1 MSKRVSIENQRNI
14 GIMAHID
21 AGKTT
26 TTERILFYTGISH
39 KLGETHDGQATMDWM
54 EQEQERGITIT
65 SAATTCFWRD
75 CRINIID
82 TPGHVDFTVEVER
95 SLRVLDGAVAVFCAV
110 GGVEPQSETVWRQ
123 ADRYHVP
130 RVAFVNKMDRSGA
143 DFFRV
148 VGMIKERLKA
158 KPVPLQLPIGSE
170 ESFRGQIDLV
180 RKVAL
185 YYDDESKGES
195 VDVREIPAELADL
208 VDEWRMHLVE
218 SIAEEDETLLE
229 KYLGGEELEPEEIMA
244 GIRQATIGLKICP
257 VICGSA
263 FKNKGVQA
271 LLDCVVDYLP
281 SPVDIPAMKGSDPET
296 GAEIVCECSDAEP
309 LSALAFKLMADP
321 FIGHLTF
328 LRVYSGVLEAGST
341 VLNAAS
347 GKKERIGRLLKMH
360 ANKREEIK
368 DAFAGDIVAAVGLKQ
383 TATGETLC
391 ASAVST
397 FP

>member
-1 MSKRVSIENQRNI
+1 MINFHVFARFRV
-14 GIMAHID
+14 
-21 AGKTT
+21 
-26 TTERILFYTGISH
+26 
-39 KLGETHDGQATMDWM
+39 
-54 EQEQERGITIT
+54 
-65 SAATTCFWRD
+65 
-75 CRINIID
+75 
-82 TPGHVDFTVEVER
+82 
-95 SLRVLDGAVAVFCAV
+95 RVAKAVA
-110 GGVEPQSETVWRQ
+110 T
-123 ADRYHVP
+123 D
-130 RVAFVNKMDRSGA
+130 
-143 DFFRV
+143 
-148 VGMIKERLKA
+148 
-158 KPVPLQLPIGSE
+158 

-185 YYDDESKGES
+185 YYDDEFKGES
-195 VDVREIPAELADL
+195 VDVREIPAEMADL

-244 GIRQATIGLKICP
+244 GIRQATIGLKICL

-309 LSALAFKLMADP
+309 LNALAFKLMADP

-368 DAFAGDIVAAVGLKQ
+368 EAFAGDIVVVVGLKQ
-383 TATGETLC
+383 TPWARLY
-391 ASAVST
+391 ASREIGRASCRERV
-397 FP
+397 